1 MITPQLTEQYGQV
14 LRVSVVREI
23 FSACVCAY
31 AGFRSKPRIV
41 AVTPPTVV
49 ILRKSRREGFMA
61 ASLGGSRSPLPGTM
75 QPNDVAPAAEALS
88 SERQELFSIQS
99 YCLERKDRA
108 HFAAPRMS
116 RARGNS
122 AERFQQA
129 ISRARGNVS
138 FLFNER
144 DPLVQLIANLDGT
157 VIGAQQAI
165 ATKRV

>member
-49 ILRKSRREGFMA
+49 ILRKSRRVGFMA
-61 ASLGGSRSPLPGTM
+61 ASLGGTRSPLPGTM
-75 QPNDVAPAAEALS
+75 QPKDVAPAVEALS
-88 SERQELFSIQS
+88 SERQELFLIQS
-99 YCLERKDRA
+99 CWLESKNWA
-108 HFAAPRMS
+108 HFAAPCVG
-116 RARGNS
+116 RARRNS

-144 DPLVQLIANLDGT
+144 DPFIQLVANLY
-157 VIGAQQAI
+157 
-165 ATKRV
+165 